1 MISAPAIFLFC
12 ALPCEAKP
20 LVAHFRLKKNLE
32 TQAFTIYS
40 NAEINLTVTGVG
52 KTAMAAGVGY
62 TLALLAPRT
71 PAILVN
77 VGVAGH
83 RQHDLGEIF
92 SVEKITDADSGR
104 NHFPPLLARQPGATA
119 AITTVSS
126 PHLEYRDDC
135 LYDMEASAF
144 YESAARF
151 TTGELIQCLKVISDN
166 SASPAGNIRAKQVAN
181 LLAGSIDALQAL
193 LGEMTPLAATLAVP
207 SPLDAIQLP
216 RDLHFTSSQRN
227 LLHKQLSRYQVLSN
241 GELPDFSKN
250 RWRTSKE
257 LLQWLAEEIGDIP
270 VVL

>member
-1 MISAPAIFLFC
+1 MTTRSGDPAIFLFC

-20 LVAHFRLKKNLE
+20 LVAHFRLKKNLAS
-32 TQAFTIYS
+32 QIFAQYS
-40 NAEINLTVTGVG
+40 NGEVSLTVTGVG

-62 TLALLAPRT
+62 TMALSTTRT
-71 PAILVN
+71 HPILVN

-92 SVEKITDADSGR
+92 TAEKITDADSGR
-104 NHFPPLLARQPGATA
+104 NHYPPLVARQPGATA

-126 PHLEYRDDC
+126 PHLEYREDC

-166 SASPAGNIRAKQVAN
+166 AASPAANIRAKQVSK
-181 LLAGSIDALQAL
+181 LLAGSSAALQAL
-193 LGEMTPLAATLAVP
+193 LGEMTPL
-207 SPLDAIQLP
+207 DEIQLP

-227 LLHKQLSRYQVLSN
+227 ILHKQLSRYQVLSN
-241 GELPDFSKN
+241 GDLPDFGN
-250 RWRTSKE
+250 THWRASKE
-257 LLQWLAEEIGDIP
+257 LLQWLEEEVDKIP